1 MCNRILIIGN
11 SGSGKTTLGRSFARV
26 LAWRQIDLDDLQDGG
41 KSSPPQEEWEDQVR
55 SELEQSE
62 RWITSGRD
70 LRTLPIQARLAD
82 RVIVLALPSPLC
94 AWRALVRRPLVRI
107 GGGEDMLSKDAR
119 RRRTLKTV
127 ALRYLS
133 WPKLWAEILAY
144 PRREGPEVF
153 KVLRDA
159 GHDRRTVLVLRSSEA
174 VDVLRRAVEAE
185 GVEGIERI
193 LGSPPGPGR
202 ILSG

>member
-11 SGSGKTTLGRSFARV
+11 SGSGKTTLGRSLARV

-41 KSSPPQEEWEDQVR
+41 RVSPPMEEWEDRVR

-62 RWITSGRD
+62 RWIASGRD
-70 LRTLPIQARLAD
+70 LPTLAIQASLAD
-82 RVIVLALPSPLC
+82 RVIVLSLPSPLC
-94 AWRALVRRPLVRI
+94 AWRALVRRPLIRI
-107 GGGEDMLSKDAR
+107 AGGEDMLSTDAR

-144 PRREGPEVF
+144 PLREGREVF
-153 KVLRDA
+153 NVLREA
-159 GHDRRTVLVLRSSEA
+159 GHDRRTLLVLRSTEA
-174 VDVLRRAVEAE
+174 VDVLRRAVESE
-185 GVEGIERI
+185 GVEGIDRI
-193 LGSPPGPGR
+193 LGSPTGPGR